1 MITYNAM
8 HAVTARKTADERR
21 EDILVVALEEFGEH
35 GLHGTSTDTIAQK
48 AGVSQPYL
56 FRLFGTKKELYLES
70 VRRCLR
76 QTLEVFQEAAAGK
89 SGEDALDAIGVPT
102 GRCSGTAPACRRR
115 CRPTPTAAT
124 RTFARSSETGYG
136 KLVEFVEQVSGA
148 GPERIRDFFAFGM
161 LLNVFASMDLLDQK
175 APWAKKLLAA
185 CLDHG
190 VRPLFFW
197 RRSK

>member
-1 MITYNAM
+1 VITYNAM
-8 HAVTARKTADERR
+8 HAVTTRKTADERR

-35 GLHGTSTDTIAQK
+35 GLHGTSTDTIARK

-76 QTLEVFQEAAAGK
+76 ETLEVFQDAAAGK
-89 SGEDALDAIGVPT
+89 SGEEALDAIGKAYVALLKD
-102 GRCSGTAPACRRR
+102 R
-115 CRPTPTAAT
+115 T
-124 RTFARSSETGYG
+124 RLRAQMQAYADCGDEDVREVVRDGYG
-136 KLVEFVEQVSGA
+136 KLVEYAEQVSGA

-175 APWAKKLLAA
+175 APWAKKLLEA
-185 CLDHG
+185 CL
-190 VRPLFFW
+190 PPQE
-197 RRSK
+197 